1 MTPSEIKTARAS
13 FGLSQAA
20 FADIIGVNPRTI
32 RRWESGETVIPW
44 RSELIVFIISDMDGA
59 GRVEFIKSSRSPKP

>member
-44 RSELIVFIISDMDGA
+44 RSELIFFIISDMDGA
-59 GRVEFIKSSRSPKP
+59 DRVEFIKSITKLA